1 MVKVLIDDTINQ
13 PKVTGVIRDVCVRS
27 NTYRV
32 GHHWQLHC
40 DQKVCKIPNHLF
52 THQIADGL
60 VFLLRCVR
68 RLVQVSL

>member
-13 PKVTGVIRDVCVRS
+13 PKVTGVIRDVSVRS

-40 DQKVCKIPNHLF
+40 DQVHSPN
-52 THQIADGL
+52 
-60 VFLLRCVR
+60 
-68 RLVQVSL
+68 